1 MKQKSRFCTARRIL
15 IFWTLFIGVGAA
27 AGAAGMLLDP
37 SGKAMGMDA
46 MLPYFQVL
54 PFAEVVFQDFNFSGW
69 ALLIVNGLTNLT
81 AAGLLL
87 AKKRAGVVLGGVF
100 GVTLMLWI
108 CIQFYMFP
116 FNFMST
122 AYFIFGLIQ
131 AITGYAACV
140 FYRQELFAEN
150 EHAYPRVGKGG
161 HKVLVV
167 YFSRMGYARKLAMEA
182 ANATGAL
189 NTALCGLLGPGDH
202 VITTVCEHNSVLR
215 PLYRLRTQGVQLSF
229 AGVDAKGRLQYEKW
243 EELVRP
249 NTRALVVTGA
259 SNVTGNC
266 TDLAKA
272 AAFAHRH
279 GLLLIVDA
287 AQTAGAQSIDVQ
299 ALGVDVLCFTG
310 HKALLGPQGTGG
322 LYVRPG
328 VQIAPLVVGGSGVHS
343 YDEQHPAQMPTA
355 LEAGTLNVHGLA
367 GLCAG
372 VQWLLTQG
380 VETLAAREAALARCF
395 YEEVCGMPGVTVYG
409 DIETALRAP
418 IVSLNIGDEDSARV
432 ADILWEDYGI
442 CVRAGAHCAP
452 LMHKALGTVEQGVV
466 RFSFSHSNTMEEALH
481 AAQAVRELAQEL

>member
-1 MKQKSRFCTARRIL
+1 MIYLDNAATTLYKPQEVDAAILDALHTAGNPGRGAHEPTLHASRL
-15 IFWTLFIGVGAA
+15 V
-27 AGAAGMLLDP
+27 
-37 SGKAMGMDA
+37 
-46 MLPYFQVL
+46 
-54 PFAEVVFQDFNFSGW
+54 
-69 ALLIVNGLTNLT
+69 
-81 AAGLLL
+81 
-87 AKKRAGVVLGGVF
+87 
-100 GVTLMLWI
+100 
-108 CIQFYMFP
+108 
-116 FNFMST
+116 
-122 AYFIFGLIQ
+122 
-131 AITGYAACV
+131 YAA
-140 FYRQELFAEN
+140 REALAELF
-150 EHAYPRVGKGG
+150 HAPDPACIS
-161 HKVLVV
+161 
-167 YFSRMGYARKLAMEA
+167 FT

-189 NTALCGLLGPGDH
+189 HTALCGLLGPGDH

-259 SNVTGNC
+259 SNVTGNG

-343 YDEQHPAQMPTA
+343 YDEQHPSQMPTA
-355 LEAGTLNVHGLA
+355 LEAGTLNVHGIA

>member
-1 MKQKSRFCTARRIL
+1 MIYLDNAATTLYKPQEVDAAILDALHTAGNPGRGAHEPTLHASRL
-15 IFWTLFIGVGAA
+15 V
-27 AGAAGMLLDP
+27 
-37 SGKAMGMDA
+37 
-46 MLPYFQVL
+46 
-54 PFAEVVFQDFNFSGW
+54 
-69 ALLIVNGLTNLT
+69 
-81 AAGLLL
+81 
-87 AKKRAGVVLGGVF
+87 
-100 GVTLMLWI
+100 
-108 CIQFYMFP
+108 
-116 FNFMST
+116 
-122 AYFIFGLIQ
+122 
-131 AITGYAACV
+131 YAA
-140 FYRQELFAEN
+140 REALAELF
-150 EHAYPRVGKGG
+150 HAPDPACIA
-161 HKVLVV
+161 
-167 YFSRMGYARKLAMEA
+167 FT

-395 YEEVCGMPGVTVYG
+395 YKEVCGMPGVTVYG

-418 IVSLNIGDEDSARV
+418 IVSLNIGDGDSARV

>member
-1 MKQKSRFCTARRIL
+1 MSKPEVATNVAECVKLSKKKAEI
-15 IFWTLFIGVGAA
+15 AA
-27 AGAAGMLLDP
+27 
-37 SGKAMGMDA
+37 
-46 MLPYFQVL
+46 
-54 PFAEVVFQDFNFSGW
+54 
-69 ALLIVNGLTNLT
+69 
-81 AAGLLL
+81 
-87 AKKRAGVVLGGVF
+87 
-100 GVTLMLWI
+100 
-108 CIQFYMFP
+108 
-116 FNFMST
+116 
-122 AYFIFGLIQ
+122 
-131 AITGYAACV
+131 
-140 FYRQELFAEN
+140 ELE
-150 EHAYPRVGKGG
+150 E
-161 HKVLVV
+161 L
-167 YFSRMGYARKLAMEA
+167 
-182 ANATGAL
+182 
-189 NTALCGLLGPGDH
+189 
-202 VITTVCEHNSVLR
+202 
-215 PLYRLRTQGVQLSF
+215 
-229 AGVDAKGRLQYEKW
+229 YEKW

>member
-1 MKQKSRFCTARRIL
+1 MIYLDNAATTLYKPQEVDAAILDALHTAGNPGRGAHEPTLHASRL
-15 IFWTLFIGVGAA
+15 V
-27 AGAAGMLLDP
+27 
-37 SGKAMGMDA
+37 
-46 MLPYFQVL
+46 
-54 PFAEVVFQDFNFSGW
+54 
-69 ALLIVNGLTNLT
+69 
-81 AAGLLL
+81 
-87 AKKRAGVVLGGVF
+87 
-100 GVTLMLWI
+100 
-108 CIQFYMFP
+108 
-116 FNFMST
+116 
-122 AYFIFGLIQ
+122 
-131 AITGYAACV
+131 YAA
-140 FYRQELFAEN
+140 REALAELF
-150 EHAYPRVGKGG
+150 HASDPACIA
-161 HKVLVV
+161 
-167 YFSRMGYARKLAMEA
+167 FT

-215 PLYRLRTQGVQLSF
+215 PLYRLGTQGGQLSF

-355 LEAGTLNVHGLA
+355 LER
-367 GLCAG
+367 
-372 VQWLLTQG
+372 
-380 VETLAAREAALARCF
+380 ARPCR
-395 YEEVCGMPGVTVYG
+395 
-409 DIETALRAP
+409 ALRRSTMASDTGRGNAGRP
-418 IVSLNIGDEDSARV
+418 RSCTGSLFLRRSMR
-432 ADILWEDYGI
+432 Y
-442 CVRAGAHCAP
+442 AGRDCI
-452 LMHKALGTVEQGVV
+452 
-466 RFSFSHSNTMEEALH
+466 R
-481 AAQAVRELAQEL
+481 RY